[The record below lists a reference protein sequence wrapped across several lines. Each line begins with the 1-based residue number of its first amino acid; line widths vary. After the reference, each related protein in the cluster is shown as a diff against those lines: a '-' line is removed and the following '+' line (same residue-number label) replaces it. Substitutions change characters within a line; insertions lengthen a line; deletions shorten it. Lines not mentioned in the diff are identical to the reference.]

1 MVFYSY
7 YYYHYYFEQKKI
19 IFLKGTMFLRAEDAQ
34 WHYKTNQI
42 YFTTTDSAVANNGH
56 SKVFEVSLFEI

>member
-1 MVFYSY
+1 
-7 YYYHYYFEQKKI
+7 
-19 IFLKGTMFLRAEDAQ
+19 MFLRAEDAQ

-56 SKVFEVSLFEI
+56 SKVFEVSLKIEI